1 MQGKLSLSLL
11 GAALL
16 AAFTADLSQ
25 ACTSVVVG
33 KGASADGAVIISRNE
48 DYYINNWNKR
58 LVLHPRRDSDKGEM
72 ISFKNG
78 LKVALAPTLFR
89 YTGLLD
95 WNGDTTA
102 ADGPYEERGVNEY
115 NLAISATNS
124 VDVNDAAKKA
134 DPLIDSGVIE
144 ADIPTLLLPQAKT
157 AREAV
162 ALLGRVL
169 KEQGAGEGNGI
180 LLAYPN
186 EAWYM
191 EIGSGHQWIAVK
203 VPQDKYL
210 FVANGLRIHDV
221 DLTDRENVMTSPGL
235 ADFVREN
242 HLLNKVDDRNF
253 NFAKAFGVTGDHY
266 NVDREWMGQHM
277 LSPSVSQKIRADQYP
292 LFMSPDRKI
301 SVPDIVAVLRADFNG
316 TALAHKK
323 DADRPMGVD
332 RTIET
337 HIFELR
343 DTMPNAFKVLTW
355 QSFGSRTG
363 AVMVP
368 MYENA
373 MKEVPSVLRS
383 GSDSYETQSAY
394 WAFRGNATLAETNIA
409 KYAPVMAAWQ
419 RKIEVGFQSQQVAV
433 DGMLNALYQQNPEA
447 ALSFANQWSNG
458 NMLWAVQSARDV
470 TQSLMTDMTK
480 STEKK
485 YTPAELEKIKNL

>member
-1 MQGKLSLSLL
+1 MHGKLSLSLL
-11 GAALL
+11 SAALL
-16 AAFTADLSQ
+16 AAFASDISL

-58 LVLHPRRDSDKGEM
+58 LVIHPRRTADKGEM
-72 ISFKNG
+72 VSFKNG
-78 LKVALAPTLFR
+78 LKVAAAPTMLR
-89 YTGLLD
+89 YTGMTD

-102 ADGPYEERGVNEY
+102 ADGPYEERGVNEF

-124 VDVNDAAKKA
+124 ADVNAAAKKA
-134 DPLIDSGVIE
+134 DPLVETGVIE

-162 ALLGRVL
+162 ALLGSVI
-169 KEQGAGEGNGI
+169 KDQGAGEGNGI
-180 LLAYPN
+180 LLADPS

-191 EIGSGHQWIAVK
+191 EIGSGHQWIAVR
-203 VPQDKYL
+203 VPQDQYL

-221 DLTDRENVMTSPGL
+221 DLADSANVMASAGL
-235 ADFVREN
+235 ADFVRQ
-242 HLLNKVDDRNF
+242 HKLLDRVDEKRF
-253 NFAKAFGVTGDHY
+253 NFAKAFGTIGDSY

-277 LSPSVSQKIRADQYP
+277 LSPSVHQKIRAAQYP
-292 LFMSPDRKI
+292 LFMTPDKKI
-301 SVPDIVAVLRADFNG
+301 SVSDIAKVLRADFQG
-316 TALAHKK
+316 TPLAHKK

-337 HIFELR
+337 HIFALR
-343 DTMPNAFKVLTW
+343 SDMPNELKVLTW
-355 QSFGSRTG
+355 QSFGSRSG

-373 MKEVPSVLRS
+373 MKDVPSVLRV
-383 GSDSYETQSAY
+383 GTDVYETQSAY
-394 WAFRGNATLAETNIA
+394 WAFRANATLAQTNIA
-409 KYAPVMAAWQ
+409 KYGPVMAGWQ
-419 RKIEVGFQSQQVAV
+419 QKIEATFTAAQPGVE
-433 DGMLNALYQQNPEA
+433 GMLQTLYQQSPQA
-447 ALSFANQWSNG
+447 ALGFANQWSNG

-470 TQSLMTDMTK
+470 NQSLMTDMTK